1 MCRDPTIQAIVIS
14 IEQNAIWSHSS
25 MLQCSRT
32 VEVRHDSS
40 ICLTSEIGYNGGVM
54 NRKYGIR
61 ETGSIKVVQKQAI
74 PDAELTTAQPRDYLL
89 TDL

>member
-1 MCRDPTIQAIVIS
+1 
-14 IEQNAIWSHSS
+14 
-25 MLQCSRT
+25 
-32 VEVRHDSS
+32 
-40 ICLTSEIGYNGGVM
+40 M

-74 PDAELTTAQPRDYLL
+74 PDTELTTAQPRDYLL